1 MKWLAAS
8 ALIVATGV
16 SSGPEA
22 IPGVANAARAKQ
34 NWMLSCQGC
43 HRADATGTAQTTP
56 TMAGFVA
63 RFLHVPGG
71 REYLVQVPGVA
82 TAALSD
88 ADLAEVVNWSLV
100 RFDAANIPADFKPY
114 APGEVGR
121 LRLKP
126 LRAEAMTIRAGMVAR
141 FAPETTQQKQEQGRF
156 FDDQANDDPSGGAP
170 RRTPDAGPASGGH
183 LCSGAGTGGRGRNC
197 RRSRHRGNG

>member
-8 ALIVATGV
+8 ALIVATGAAV
-16 SSGPEA
+16 TTPAWSGPEA
-22 IPGVANAARAKQ
+22 IPGVANPARAKQ

-43 HRADATGTAQTTP
+43 HRADATGTPQTTP

-63 RFLHVPGG
+63 KFLHVPGG

-100 RFDAANIPADFKPY
+100 RFDAANVPADFKPY
-114 APGEVGR
+114 TAAEVAR

-126 LRAEAMTIRAGMVAR
+126 LRTEAMTIRAGMVAR
-141 FAPETTQQKQEQGRF
+141 FAPEPKQQK
-156 FDDQANDDPSGGAP
+156 
-170 RRTPDAGPASGGH
+170 
-183 LCSGAGTGGRGRNC
+183 
-197 RRSRHRGNG
+197 

>member
-1 MKWLAAS
+1 MKWLVVP
-8 ALIVATGV
+8 ALIVATGAAATTAAQH
-16 SSGPEA
+16 GPDA
-22 IPGVANAARAKQ
+22 IPGVANMARAKQ

-43 HRADATGTAQTTP
+43 HRADATGTPQTTP

-100 RFDAANIPADFKPY
+100 RFDAANIPVDFKPY
-114 APGEVGR
+114 TPAEVGR

-141 FAPETTQQKQEQGRF
+141 FAPETTQ
-156 FDDQANDDPSGGAP
+156 
-170 RRTPDAGPASGGH
+170 
-183 LCSGAGTGGRGRNC
+183 
-197 RRSRHRGNG
+197 

>member
-1 MKWLAAS
+1 MKWLAVS
-8 ALIVATGV
+8 ALIVATGAAV
-16 SSGPEA
+16 TTPAWSGPEA
-22 IPGVANAARAKQ
+22 IAGVANPVRAKQ

-43 HRADATGTAQTTP
+43 HRADATGTPQTTP

-63 RFLHVPGG
+63 KFLQVPGG

-100 RFDAANIPADFKPY
+100 RFDAANVPADFRPY
-114 APGEVGR
+114 TPAEVGR

-126 LRAEAMTIRAGMVAR
+126 LRAEAMTIRASMVAR
-141 FAPETTQQKQEQGRF
+141 FVPEEKQQK
-156 FDDQANDDPSGGAP
+156 
-170 RRTPDAGPASGGH
+170 
-183 LCSGAGTGGRGRNC
+183 
-197 RRSRHRGNG
+197 

>member
-8 ALIVATGV
+8 ALIVATGAAV
-16 SSGPEA
+16 TTPAWSGPEA
-22 IPGVANAARAKQ
+22 IPGVANPARAKQ

-43 HRADATGTAQTTP
+43 HRADATGTPQTTP

-63 RFLHVPGG
+63 KFLHVPGG

-100 RFDAANIPADFKPY
+100 RFDAANVPADFRPY
-114 APGEVGR
+114 TPAEIGR

-126 LRAEAMTIRAGMVAR
+126 LRAEAMTIRASMVAR
-141 FAPETTQQKQEQGRF
+141 FAPDEKQQK
-156 FDDQANDDPSGGAP
+156 
-170 RRTPDAGPASGGH
+170 
-183 LCSGAGTGGRGRNC
+183 
-197 RRSRHRGNG
+197 